1 MGQIR
6 LWWRHELWVSGGRGR
21 CDGGSVGIVGR
32 MGRGFYG
39 FRWILVGV
47 CDAMVARDCGL
58 ERLWVSVDLGGHG
71 MGCGLVSLGG

>member
-1 MGQIR
+1 M
-6 LWWRHELWVSGGRGR
+6 
-21 CDGGSVGIVGR
+21 GIVGR